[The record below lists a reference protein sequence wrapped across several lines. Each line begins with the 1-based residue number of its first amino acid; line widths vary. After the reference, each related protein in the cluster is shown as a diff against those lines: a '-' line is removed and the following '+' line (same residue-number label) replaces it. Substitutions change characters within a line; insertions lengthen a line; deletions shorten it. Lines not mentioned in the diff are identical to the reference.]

1 MSLTLEDLTEA
12 HPGWN
17 IRRLDGEPG
26 RPWVA
31 VRGANADDVVRADTI
46 TTLSARLDSAA
57 LRQEKVS

>member
-1 MSLTLEDLTEA
+1 MSLTLQGLTEA
-12 HPGWN
+12 HPDWS

-31 VRGANADDVVRADTI
+31 VRGEHADDVVRADTI
-46 TTLSARLDSAA
+46 TTLSIRLDSAA